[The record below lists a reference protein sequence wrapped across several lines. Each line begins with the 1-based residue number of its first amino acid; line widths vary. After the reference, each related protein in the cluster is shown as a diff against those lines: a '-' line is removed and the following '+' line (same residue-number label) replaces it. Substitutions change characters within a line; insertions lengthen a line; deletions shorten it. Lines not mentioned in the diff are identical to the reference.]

1 MKLSATGELYGRSV
15 EEWVGKTPDSKP
27 PKSVTDR
34 VFLRQEGKDAI
45 TGEKMFPR
53 DKKAV
58 DHIRPLKDGGENRE
72 SNLQIILAT
81 THKEKTAAENKAR
94 AKETRQ
100 RLKHQG
106 LWPRSP
112 NPIRSRGFQKPRPYM
127 DPDT

>member
-1 MKLSATGELYGRSV
+1 MKLPSTGELYGRSV
-15 EEWVGKTPDSKP
+15 EEWIGATPDSKP

-34 VFLRQEGKDAI
+34 VFLRQGGKDAI
-45 TGEKMFPR
+45 TGDKMFPS

-58 DHIRPLKDGGENRE
+58 DHITPLKDGGENRE

-81 THKEKTAAENKAR
+81 THKEKTVAENKAR

-100 RLKHQG
+100 RLKFNG

-112 NPIRSRGFQKPRPYM
+112 NPIRSRGFQKRDFTP
-127 DPDT
+127 